1 MTKVFTIGTLTAAL
15 ATLAGCAASD
25 KADLYKPPPNDG
37 SVNANSADVVDN
49 PGIVSGPDFKAK
61 PAPKQ
66 DPNTYKAPPNDGSV
80 NANSADVVDNPGIVP
95 AKDPSP
101 AQADRFRAPPKDG
114 SVNANSAD
122 VVDNP
127 GIVGVPVSPA
137 AKPKWVDPISKEPVK
152 GEGHVGYYGQW
163 PVHFENGANAAQWAS
178 LPKAKRA
185 KLAAP
190 QVLPQKKITN
200 HVCPLTG
207 AELDA
212 AAAPVTWDGAV
223 IGFASSA
230 DANQFRALKKE
241 KQDRII
247 AAWRADGSK

>member
-1 MTKVFTIGTLTAAL
+1 LGPRAGFGLARQGPIEDPASYDHRATLAL
-15 ATLAGCAASD
+15 LAGCAASD
-25 KADLYKPPPNDG
+25 KADLYQPPPNDG
-37 SVNANSADVVDN
+37 SVNANSADVIDN
-49 PGIVSGPDFKAK
+49 PGIVSSPDFGAK
-61 PAPKQ
+61 PGPKQ

-80 NANSADVVDNPGIVP
+80 NANSADVVDNPGIV
-95 AKDPSP
+95 
-101 AQADRFRAPPKDG
+101 
-114 SVNANSAD
+114 
-122 VVDNP
+122 
-127 GIVGVPVSPA
+127 GVPVKA
-137 AKPKWVDPISKEPVK
+137 GAKPKWVDPISKEPVK

>member
-1 MTKVFTIGTLTAAL
+1 MTTVPLLGTLAATL
-15 ATLAGCAASD
+15 ALLAGCAASD
-25 KADLYKPPPNDG
+25 KADLYQPPPNDG
-37 SVNANSADVVDN
+37 SVNANSADVIDN
-49 PGIVSGPDFKAK
+49 PGIVSSPDFGAK
-61 PAPKQ
+61 PGPKQ

-80 NANSADVVDNPGIVP
+80 NANSADVVDNPGIV
-95 AKDPSP
+95 
-101 AQADRFRAPPKDG
+101 
-114 SVNANSAD
+114 
-122 VVDNP
+122 
-127 GIVGVPVSPA
+127 GVPVKA
-137 AKPKWVDPISKEPVK
+137 GAKPKWVDPISKEPVK